1 MISAQMQNQ
10 ISLLLTCV
18 LLDIVVGPS
27 DVGGTCPANSYLF
40 VEGGKEFCCCG
51 KMCCWKRCT
60 WSQPPINCLPA
71 GAKWI
76 YNEELGYYQVKKS
89 KNEK

>member
-1 MISAQMQNQ
+1 MQNQ
-10 ISLLLTCV
+10 ISLLLTLV
-18 LLDIVVGPS
+18 LLDSEKIITGPS
-27 DVGGTCPANSYLF
+27 DVGGTCPANSYLYG
-40 VEGGKEFCCCG
+40 EGGKEFCCCG
-51 KMCCWKRCT
+51 KMCCWKRCS

-76 YNEELGYYQVKKS
+76 YNDLLGYYQVKKS